1 MLLVGLVITSPFII
15 SQLFLTVYIVLS
27 TFFPQPWYSGPT
39 KIFELSE
46 AAFRDRVLKSTKPSS
61 SSSTIS
67 VDEIKGPRITEI
79 DDNGNEV
86 SDAKKDTTPDPK
98 YWIVMLYANW
108 SVACLNFEAVLAKL
122 SVQYDVPHLK
132 FG

>member
-1 MLLVGLVITSPFII
+1 MLKG
-15 SQLFLTVYIVLS
+15 
-27 TFFPQPWYSGPT
+27 G
-39 KIFELSE
+39 
-46 AAFRDRVLKSTKPSS
+46 KSSKPSS
-61 SSSTIS
+61 SSSTVH

-79 DDNGNEV
+79 DDEKV
-86 SDAKKDTTPDPK
+86 IEEKKKESNMPDPK

-132 FG
+132 FGKLAYMSD